1 MMIALAVNWRFPV
14 RHLMML
20 LTVVLAALLAV
31 GCTSPPPAQPS
42 APSPAPPPPPV
53 SSTPASPPATTPAKR
68 LVATL
73 ETTKGRI
80 RFELLTQD
88 APKTCENF
96 RLLAERKYFNGV
108 TFHRVIKGFMVQ
120 TGDPKGDG
128 TGGESAFGGE
138 FADEIDPKSPLYL
151 AGYKAGIV
159 AMANRGPNTNGS
171 QFFIMHRDYPLP
183 PSYTIFG
190 RVFEGQDVVDAIA
203 ETPTYQGPD
212 PMKRDRPLTPIR
224 IISATVSEF

>member
-1 MMIALAVNWRFPV
+1 MTFPDTQKRTAQCRMALLSLV
-14 RHLMML
+14 
-20 LTVVLAALLAV
+20 LTVLLAS
-31 GCTSPPPAQPS
+31 GCTSPPPAQP
-42 APSPAPPPPPV
+42 PSLPPPPPP
-53 SSTPASPPATTPAKR
+53 SAPASPPATTPAKR

-96 RLLAERKYFNGV
+96 RLLAERKYFNGI
-108 TFHRVIKGFMVQ
+108 TFHRVIKGFMIQ

-171 QFFIMHRDYPLP
+171 QFFIMHRDYQLP

-203 ETPTYQGPD
+203 ETPTYQGPE
-212 PMKRDRPLTPIR
+212 MLMRDRPLTPIR

>member
-1 MMIALAVNWRFPV
+1 MTFSGNQKHTAQHRTALLL
-14 RHLMML
+14 LMLTVL
-20 LTVVLAALLAV
+20 LTF
-31 GCTSPPPAQPS
+31 GCTSPPPAQP
-42 APSPAPPPPPV
+42 PSLPPPPP
-53 SSTPASPPATTPAKR
+53 SAPASPPATTPAKR

-96 RLLAERKYFNGV
+96 RLLAERKYFNGI
-108 TFHRVIKGFMVQ
+108 TFHRVIKGFMIQ

-159 AMANRGPNTNGS
+159 AMANRGPNTNSS
-171 QFFIMHRDYPLP
+171 QFFIMHRDYQLP
-183 PSYTIFG
+183 PQYTIFG

-203 ETPTYQGPD
+203 ETPTYQGPE
-212 PMKRDRPLTPIR
+212 MLKRDRPLTPIR

>member
-1 MMIALAVNWRFPV
+1 MTFSGNQKHTAQHRTALLL
-14 RHLMML
+14 LMLIVL
-20 LTVVLAALLAV
+20 LTF
-31 GCTSPPPAQPS
+31 GCTSPPPAQP
-42 APSPAPPPPPV
+42 PSLPPPPP
-53 SSTPASPPATTPAKR
+53 SAPASPPATTPAKR

-96 RLLAERKYFNGV
+96 RLLAERKYFNGL
-108 TFHRVIKGFMVQ
+108 TFHRVIKGFMIQ

-159 AMANRGPNTNGS
+159 AMANRGPNTNSS
-171 QFFIMHRDYPLP
+171 QFFIMHRDYQLP
-183 PSYTIFG
+183 PQYTIFG

-203 ETPTYQGPD
+203 ETPTYQGPE
-212 PMKRDRPLTPIR
+212 MLKRDRPLTPIR

>member
-1 MMIALAVNWRFPV
+1 MTFPDTQKRTAQCRMALLSLVLTV
-14 RHLMML
+14 L
-20 LTVVLAALLAV
+20 LTS
-31 GCTSPPPAQPS
+31 GCTSPPPAQPPTLPPPPPSS
-42 APSPAPPPPPV
+42 APAPPP
-53 SSTPASPPATTPAKR
+53 TTTPAKR

-96 RLLAERKYFNGV
+96 RLLAERKYFNGI
-108 TFHRVIKGFMVQ
+108 TFHRVIKGFMIQ

-171 QFFIMHRDYPLP
+171 QFFIMHRDYQLP

-203 ETPTYQGPD
+203 EAPTYQGPE
-212 PMKRDRPLTPIR
+212 MLMRDRPLTPIR

>member
-1 MMIALAVNWRFPV
+1 MIRHRVALLF
-14 RHLMML
+14 LMLTVL
-20 LTVVLAALLAV
+20 LTF
-31 GCTSPPPAQPS
+31 GCTSPPSAQP
-42 APSPAPPPPPV
+42 PSLPPPPP
-53 SSTPASPPATTPAKR
+53 SSAPTPPPQTTPANR

-96 RLLAERKYFNGV
+96 RLLAERKYFNGI
-108 TFHRVIKGFMVQ
+108 TFHRVIKGFMIQ

-171 QFFIMHRDYPLP
+171 QFFIMHRDYQLP

-203 ETPTYQGPD
+203 ETPTYQGPEIL
-212 PMKRDRPLTPIR
+212 MRDRPLTPIR

>member
-1 MMIALAVNWRFPV
+1 
-14 RHLMML
+14 ML
-20 LTVVLAALLAV
+20 PLAAVSLAF
-31 GCTSPPPAQPS
+31 GCAAPPPPA
-42 APSPAPPPPPV
+42 PAPPPSAAPEAAAPEAA
-53 SSTPASPPATTPAKR
+53 PAQR

-96 RLLAERKYFNGV
+96 RLLAERKFYNGL
-108 TFHRVIKGFMVQ
+108 TFHRVIKGFMIQ
-120 TGDPKGDG
+120 GGDPRGDG

-159 AMANRGPNTNGS
+159 AMANRGPNTNSS
-171 QFFIMHRDYPLP
+171 QFFIMHRDYQLP

-190 RVFEGQDVVDAIA
+190 RVFEGQEVVDAIA
-203 ETPTYQGPD
+203 ETPTAPG
-212 PMKRDRPLTPIR
+212 DRPVTPVR
-224 IISATVSEF
+224 IISATVGEP